1 MSCGS
6 RPCVGHQE
14 KGTSD
19 LELRQELRIGNDRR
33 RRGHRSDAGLRAYMI
48 RVYNYMVAGV
58 GLTGVVAWLT
68 FEAAVAAN
76 ADGAILQLT
85 SFGRAMFAAM

>member
-1 MSCGS
+1 MS
-6 RPCVGHQE
+6 
-14 KGTSD
+14 
-19 LELRQELRIGNDRR
+19 NFDRNYASATT
-33 RRGHRSDAGLRAYMI
+33 GAGGAIAVDAGLRAYMI